1 MKTTYN
7 LLKQYMDLSDVTPEQ
22 LAEVMTRGGLEVE
35 GYGKMAKA
43 TKLVIGKVLECKEHP
58 NSDHLHVCA
67 H

>member
-35 GYGKMAKA
+35 GYDKMAKA

-58 NSDHLHVCA
+58 NSDHLKMPL
-67 H
+67 